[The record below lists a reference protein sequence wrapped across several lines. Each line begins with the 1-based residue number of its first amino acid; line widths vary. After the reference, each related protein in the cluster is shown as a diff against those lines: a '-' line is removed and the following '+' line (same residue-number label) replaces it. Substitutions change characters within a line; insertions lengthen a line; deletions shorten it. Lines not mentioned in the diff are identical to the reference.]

1 MIELIKNP
9 NIDFIG
15 KRRYA
20 FILSG
25 IAVVI
30 GLLGVIFTAI
40 GKANLGVDF
49 AGGFLIQVSF
59 QKPVTADAL
68 RHALISNKL
77 AESEIQQIAEANR
90 VLIRTRKQEVEGEKI
105 DELIRKVFG
114 KEFKGN
120 RFIMERVEEV
130 GPKVGKELREKALW
144 AIFWAIIAITLYI
157 AFRFEF
163 RFGIA
168 AAIATLHDVLAVYGI
183 VWIINRE
190 ITLLTITALLTLA
203 GYSLND
209 TVVVFDRIRENL
221 KLRRKEAYDVII
233 NTSINEVLSRTVV
246 TTLTV
251 FLVLLALITRGS
263 QVTFDFCLTL
273 LMGIIIGTYSSIF
286 VASPILVE
294 WHQLATKKLK
304 STTNTK

>member
-9 NIDFIG
+9 KINFIN

-20 FILSG
+20 FIFSG
-25 IAVVI
+25 VLVI
-30 GLLGVIFTAI
+30 IGVTAVIFTMI
-40 GKANLGVDF
+40 GKANLGIDF
-49 AGGFLIQVSF
+49 AGGSLVQINFK
-59 QKPVTADAL
+59 KPVTADAL
-68 RHALISNKL
+68 RQSLISNKL
-77 AESEIQQIAEANR
+77 ADSEIQQLAEANR
-90 VLIRTRKQEVEGEKI
+90 VLIKTRKEKAEGKKI
-105 DELIRKVFG
+105 DEQIKKIFA

-120 RFIMERVEEV
+120 RFVIERVEEV
-130 GPKVGKELREKALW
+130 GPKVGNELRRKAFW

-183 VWIINRE
+183 VWITNRE
-190 ITLLTITALLTLA
+190 ITLLIITALLTLA
-203 GYSLND
+203 GYSLTD

-221 KLRRKEAYDVII
+221 KIRRKEAYDVII
-233 NTSINEVLSRTVV
+233 NSSINEVLSRTIV
-246 TTLTV
+246 TTITV
-251 FLVLLALITRGS
+251 FIVLLALIITGS

-273 LMGIIIGTYSSIF
+273 LIGIVIGTYSSIY

-294 WHQLATKKLK
+294 WHLLATKKVISK
-304 STTNTK
+304 Q